1 MSRQNPSRTTPGRR
15 RVDLIVWPILWRLAP
30 VTSFTWI
37 DGHIVAV
44 DYAEP
49 AADLVPPKKSRVLF
63 RPGA

>member
-1 MSRQNPSRTTPGRR
+1 MTPTP
-15 RVDLIVWPILWRLAP
+15 VDLLIEARWLIP
-30 VTSFTWI
+30 VEPADTTLEHHTVAVR